1 MMKKSK
7 KKVRFIVLCV
17 IVAVILLF
25 IFLIRNR
32 EAIAD
37 KLDDSVRNVI
47 EGEESR
53 VTTVSRASLEKVFE
67 ISELATADYTYNA
80 IAKAYG
86 EDGTTVR
93 YYVSYEGKIKAG
105 IDFNKI
111 ELDINEEEKII
122 TVTLPDVELQ
132 EKTVNPGT
140 LEYIFIDKKSET
152 EAVHQEAFRLCE
164 SDLEERTAKE
174 EELFTLA
181 RENAA
186 AVVEALVM
194 PWVKQIDEE
203 YKVEIQ

>member
-1 MMKKSK
+1 MKKYK
-7 KKVRFIVLCV
+7 KTVTAIVLCV
-17 IVAVILLF
+17 IAVVILLF
-25 IFLIRNR
+25 MISIKNR
-32 EAIAD
+32 ESVTD
-37 KLDDSVRNVI
+37 KLGNSIWNAI
-47 EGEESR
+47 EGEEGK
-53 VTTVSRASLEKVFE
+53 VTTVSKASLEKVFE
-67 ISELATADYTYNA
+67 ISELSTADYTYNA

-111 ELDINEEEKII
+111 AFDINEDEKII

-140 LEYIFIDKKSET
+140 LEYIFVDKKSET
-152 EAVHQEAFRLCE
+152 ETVHQEAFQLCE

-186 AVVEALVM
+186 AVVEALVT

>member
-1 MMKKSK
+1 MMKKSQK
-7 KKVRFIVLCV
+7 TLRAIVLCA
-17 IVAVILLF
+17 IAAAVLL
-25 IFLIRNR
+25 ISIRNR
-32 EAIAD
+32 EAITD
-37 KLDDSVRNVI
+37 KLDDSVRNAI
-47 EGEESR
+47 EGEESK

-67 ISELATADYTYNA
+67 ISELSTADYTYNA

-105 IDFNKI
+105 IDFSKI
-111 ELDINEEEKII
+111 DFDINEEEKII

-132 EKTVNPGT
+132 ERTVNPGT

-152 EAVHQEAFRLCE
+152 EPVHQEAFRLCE

-186 AVVEALVM
+186 AVVEALVT

-203 YKVEIQ
+203 YTVKIQ

>member
-1 MMKKSK
+1 MMKKSQK
-7 KKVRFIVLCV
+7 TLRAIVLCA
-17 IVAVILLF
+17 IAAAVLL
-25 IFLIRNR
+25 ISIRNR
-32 EAIAD
+32 EAITD
-37 KLDDSVRNVI
+37 KLDDSVRNAI
-47 EGEESR
+47 EGEESK

-67 ISELATADYTYNA
+67 ISELSTADYTYNA

-86 EDGTTVR
+86 EDGTTVK
-93 YYVSYEGKIKAG
+93 YYVSYEGKVKAG

-111 ELDINEEEKII
+111 DFDINEEEKII

-132 EKTVNPGT
+132 ERTVNPGT